1 MLRWEIG
8 LLFYSMNGKATTAS
22 VSYQKFGIPAVV
34 VTFFA
39 CPKKVT
45 KKRAPEMDYIP
56 ISGWFPDVAL
66 VLL

>member
-1 MLRWEIG
+1 
-8 LLFYSMNGKATTAS
+8 MNGKATTAS